1 MTGSRGT
8 SMLVFHV
15 PEGSNPAPNAFY
27 KSWMSLTSCCFG
39 VFSLN
44 SDKFSSNLSGKSVL

>member
-1 MTGSRGT
+1 
-8 SMLVFHV
+8 MLVFHV
-15 PEGSNPAPNAFY
+15 PEGSNPAPYAFY